1 MLIPNSGYGATGGG
15 FGCERVC
22 ATIFSVEN
30 QSVSEQK
37 LQWQKRN
44 SAIVSKWL
52 PWVVIVL
59 LAGVTAILWQ
69 PIAVLLSGGSEAQ
82 LAASIQ
88 PLGGWAPVAFFALS
102 IVQIIGAPIPGYPI
116 QFLGGA
122 LFGRMWGG
130 VYGVL
135 GVVAGG
141 VLAAWLARQLGR
153 PFIERHVEPDQLAK
167 YERLA
172 KLEKVWMWV
181 IILLLPVG
189 DFPYFV
195 AGLSRVPLRTL
206 ALATLL
212 SRGPFTFLV
221 AWVGA
226 SSIQAPPWVFI
237 ALIVAVLALVALG
250 YIFRV
255 PLTDFFDRHV
265 IHRLE

>member
-1 MLIPNSGYGATGGG
+1 MI
-15 FGCERVC
+15 
-22 ATIFSVEN
+22 
-30 QSVSEQK
+30 SEANTQK
-37 LQWQKRN
+37 QELN
-44 SAIVSKWL
+44 SAIASKWL
-52 PWVVIVL
+52 PWAVIL
-59 LAGVTAILWQ
+59 LLGATTVILWQ
-69 PIAVLLSGGSEAQ
+69 PIAVLLSGGDESQ
-82 LAASIQ
+82 LASAIHS
-88 PLGGWAPVAFFALS
+88 LGVWAPIAFLALS
-102 IVQIIGAPIPGYPI
+102 VVQIIGAPIPGYPI

-122 LFGRMWGG
+122 LFGLAWGG
-130 VYGVL
+130 MYGVL
-135 GVVAGG
+135 GIVLGG

-172 KLEKVWMWV
+172 KLETVWLWV
-181 IILLLPVG
+181 IILLLPIG
-189 DFPYFV
+189 DFPYFI
-195 AGLSRVPLRTL
+195 AGLSRVRLRTL
-206 ALATLL
+206 AWATLL

-255 PLTDFFDRHV
+255 SLTDWFDAHI

>member
-1 MLIPNSGYGATGGG
+1 M
-15 FGCERVC
+15 VWMC
-22 ATIFSVEN
+22 AGLCYNFSMEN
-30 QSVSEQK
+30 QVLRKTK
-37 LQWQKRN
+37 LQKQQFH

-52 PWVVIVL
+52 PWGVIL
-59 LAGVTAILWQ
+59 LLVGVTAVLWQ
-69 PIAVLLSGGSEAQ
+69 PIAVLLSGGTETD
-82 LAASIQ
+82 LAASIAS
-88 PLGGWAPVAFFALS
+88 LGVWAPVAFFALS
-102 IVQIIGAPIPGYPI
+102 IVQIVGAPIPGYPI

-122 LFGRMWGG
+122 LFGLGWGG
-130 VYGVL
+130 AYGVL

-141 VLAAWLARQLGR
+141 VVAAWLARQLGR
-153 PFIERHVEPDQLAK
+153 PFIERHVEPAQLEK

-172 KLEKVWMWV
+172 KLEKVWMWG

-189 DFPYFV
+189 DFPYFI

-250 YIFRV
+250 YIFRI
-255 PLTDFFDRHV
+255 PLTNFFDKHV
-265 IHRLE
+265 LHRLE

>member
-1 MLIPNSGYGATGGG
+1 MTNKSNVQQQ
-15 FGCERVC
+15 E
-22 ATIFSVEN
+22 
-30 QSVSEQK
+30 K
-37 LQWQKRN
+37 N

-52 PWVVIVL
+52 PWVVIL
-59 LAGVTAILWQ
+59 LLVAVTSVLWQ
-69 PIAVLLSGGSEAQ
+69 PISVLLSGGNETQ
-82 LAASIQ
+82 LASSMR
-88 PLGGWAPVAFFALS
+88 PLGVWAPVAFFALS
-102 IVQIIGAPIPGYPI
+102 IVQIVGAPIPGYPV

-122 LFGRMWGG
+122 LFGLLWGG
-130 VYGVL
+130 VYSVF

-153 PFIERHVEPDQLAK
+153 PFIERHVEPDQLEK
-167 YERLA
+167 YEKLA
-172 KLEKVWMWV
+172 KLEKTWLWV

-189 DFPYFV
+189 DFPYFI

-255 PLTDFFDRHV
+255 PLTNFFDTH
-265 IHRLE
+265 ILHRLE

>member
-1 MLIPNSGYGATGGG
+1 MRRPAVWQKEGLCYNFY
-15 FGCERVC
+15 
-22 ATIFSVEN
+22 VEN
-30 QSVSEQK
+30 QTANKTNQ
-37 LQWQKRN
+37 QHN
-44 SAIVSKWL
+44 AIAAKWL
-52 PWVVIVL
+52 PWLVIAL
-59 LAGVTAILWQ
+59 LATVTGILWQ
-69 PIAVLLSGGSEAQ
+69 PIAVLLAGGSEAQ
-82 LAASIQ
+82 LAASMQ
-88 PLGGWAPVAFFALS
+88 SLGGWAPVAFFALS

-116 QFLGGA
+116 QFLGGV
-122 LFGRMWGG
+122 LFGQVWGG

-141 VLAAWLARQLGR
+141 VLAAWLARRLGR
-153 PFIERHVEPDQLAK
+153 PFIIRYVEPDQLAK

-237 ALIVAVLALVALG
+237 ALVAAVLALVVLG
-250 YIFRV
+250 YIFRI
-255 PLTDFFDRHV
+255 PLTDFLDRYV